1 MWYRAIFFLTGRTMR
16 WQDLLMRHRSAGTNA
31 ERVPFFSQSLERT
44 NMHTIHLPHPVLAP
58 AAAAMETALHFGLV
72 DEYELQ
78 SYRVEPIAL
87 GFALIGRYGDD
98 LRSSPAAAYMC
109 WDDAHY
115 IATIDP
121 DSHYIDVW
129 DVSANAVCIR
139 AGHTDLA
146 DMMLPVHR
154 TTRQAYKPDMGRI
167 RTVMSDTIFEALE
180 VREKQSRDIEREMRA

>member
-1 MWYRAIFFLTGRTMR
+1 M
-16 WQDLLMRHRSAGTNA
+16 Q
-31 ERVPFFSQSLERT
+31 
-44 NMHTIHLPHPVLAP
+44 TIHLPHPVLAP
-58 AAAAMETALHFGLV
+58 AVAAMETAIHFELV
-72 DEYELQ
+72 DPVEQQ
-78 SYRVEPIAL
+78 SYCIEPVGT
-87 GFALIGRYGDD
+87 GFALIGPYGTD
-98 LRSSPAAAYMC
+98 LRAAPAAAYMC
-109 WDDAHY
+109 WDDVHY

-121 DSHYIDVW
+121 DSHCIDVW

-154 TTRQAYKPDMGRI
+154 TTRQAYKPDMGRL